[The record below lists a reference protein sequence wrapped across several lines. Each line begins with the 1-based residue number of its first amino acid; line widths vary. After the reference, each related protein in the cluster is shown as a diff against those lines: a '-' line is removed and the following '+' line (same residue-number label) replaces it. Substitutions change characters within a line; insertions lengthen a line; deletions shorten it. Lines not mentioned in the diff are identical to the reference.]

1 MKATSCKVRPTPL
14 AYRIPQVAAMR
25 DGYGPIHV
33 CRIGRLAL
41 PCVMLLGPYH
51 PNVEDCLDI
60 AQSAQPFSAGQLKDL
75 TGVQSVSDS
84 LGNYPDKF
92 WLMLNAVTAF
102 AAAQGITV
110 SVSDWSRI
118 KSNFPAIISGL
129 TLDLI
134 TVSALRSRN
143 LLAFKSL

>member
-1 MKATSCKVRPTPL
+1 M
-14 AYRIPQVAAMR
+14 
-25 DGYGPIHV
+25 
-33 CRIGRLAL
+33 
-41 PCVMLLGPYH
+41 
-51 PNVEDCLDI
+51 
-60 AQSAQPFSAGQLKDL
+60 
-75 TGVQSVSDS
+75 SDS